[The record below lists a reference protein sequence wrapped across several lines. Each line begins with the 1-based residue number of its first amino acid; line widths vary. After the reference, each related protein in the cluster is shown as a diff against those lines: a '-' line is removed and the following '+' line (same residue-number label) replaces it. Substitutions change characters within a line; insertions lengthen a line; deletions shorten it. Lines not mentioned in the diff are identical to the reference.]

1 MRNFGDAVKYNVAYI
16 DTADIKP
23 YRMNAKKHPQEQIDQ
38 IAESIRQFGFRQNL
52 VVDSNNVL
60 VIGHGRWLAAR
71 KLGLE
76 RVPCMRVEDLSE
88 EQLKALRLA
97 DNRVSETGWDEDILK
112 MELDDIAGL
121 DMADFGFGD
130 LLEESEPEEKPT
142 VRDSLTH
149 NVFENQE
156 VMQFPEDNFFGIP
169 SIKPTQTCGSK
180 LLRFCDFKDVKD
192 HENYICHFYYDD
204 FKFISAW
211 REPEKYIDKLR
222 KFKAVIAP
230 DFSLYT
236 DFPRALQILA
246 CYRRQW
252 CAAYWQSLGIDV
264 IPDVIWGD
272 KKSYDY
278 CFLGLPKHS
287 VVAVSTVGVSNDL
300 DWNGQGGDIFKD
312 GYLEM
317 MNRLEP
323 TKVIF
328 YGTMPSGLPGDIIR
342 VPSFYEQRRKM
353 LNEKRRIKD
362 DIQRTARG
370 TGR

>member
-1 MRNFGDAVKYNVAYI
+1 MNYKVEFI
-16 DTADIKP
+16 DTAAIKP
-23 YRMNAKKHPQEQIDQ
+23 YRLNAKKHPREQIDQ

-88 EQLKALRLA
+88 DQLKALRLA

-112 MELDDIAGL
+112 LELDDIADL
-121 DMADFGFGD
+121 DMADFGFEEFMKD
-130 LLEESEPEEKPT
+130 PEPKEESE
-142 VRDSLTH
+142 VRSSLQH

-156 VMQFPEDNFFGIP
+156 VMQFPEENFFGIP
-169 SIKPTQTCGSK
+169 SIKATQTCGSQ

-211 REPEKYIDKLR
+211 REPNKYIKKLR

-230 DFSLYT
+230 DFSVYT

-278 CFLGLPKHS
+278 CFLGLPKNS
-287 VVAVSTVGVSNDL
+287 VVAVSTVGVSNNL
-300 DWNGQGGDIFKD
+300 EWNGREGDVFRD

-328 YGTMPSGLPGDIIR
+328 YGVMPSGLPGDIIR

-353 LNEKRRIKD
+353 LNEKRRFKD

-370 TGR
+370 NGKQD